1 LTQNNVTLVH
11 YFFKYMKKFF
21 SITLL
26 FFSLVAFA
34 QNEQLANNYFD
45 RGEFEKAL
53 VSYEE
58 LLKKQAGNFNYFQK
72 VVECYQ
78 QLQQFDKAQKALEE
92 RLDKYKQSNLIVELG
107 FNYQLQKNQD
117 KANKYYD
124 LAISKIKKNAT
135 EVYGIAYVFE
145 RKSLFDYALMAYKTA
160 IETDSKLSFNF
171 QMALLYGQMG
181 NIDLMIE
188 TYLFEAYLNPQNL
201 PMIQNQ
207 LSRFMTEDADANFN
221 ELLKKALLVKAQKT
235 QDIFWN
241 DFLSWYF
248 VQLKE
253 YGKAFIQQKAIY
265 KRNPDSFGNIVNL
278 AQMAIEDNDETSAK
292 EILDFVIQNTN
303 DLELLIQAN
312 SYLVKMKI
320 DHSLEKDYPA
330 ITEELDK
337 LIKEFGVSPYT
348 LSLLKLQA
356 NFSAFNLNN
365 PEKGKVIL
373 KNAMEM
379 PLDKYQLAEVKMEL
393 ADILLFEEKFNQAL
407 IYYSQVDEDMSGDVV
422 GQEASLKTAKTSYY
436 KTDFQWASH
445 QLKVLKSASSQLIAN
460 DALDLFLLISD
471 NTVEDSTQV
480 ALKKFARADFLLY
493 QNKKELALSQF
504 QMILKEHKGE
514 EIEAVTLLRIGKI
527 FEKKGDFNAALENYN
542 AIVTNH
548 KESIY
553 LDEALYFSAE
563 IYNSQLQDAE
573 KAKPLY
579 EEMIF
584 KHQDSIYYVDSR
596 NKYRKLRGDTN
607 L

>member
-1 LTQNNVTLVH
+1 
-11 YFFKYMKKFF
+11 MKK
-21 SITLL
+21 LL
-26 FFSLVAFA
+26 FIALLLLSLIAHS

-58 LLKKQAGNFNYFQK
+58 LLKAQSGNSNYFQK
-72 VVECYQ
+72 VIECYQ
-78 QLQQFDKAQKALEE
+78 QLQQFDKAQKALED
-92 RLDKYKQSNLIVELG
+92 RLDKFKQSNLLIELG
-107 FNYQLQKNQD
+107 FNYQLQKNQE

-124 LAISKIKKNAT
+124 QVIAKIKKNAT

-145 RKSLFDYALMAYKTA
+145 KKSLFDYALLAYKTA
-160 IETDSKLSFNF
+160 IETDSNLSFNF
-171 QMALLYGQMG
+171 QMAMLYGQLG
-181 NIDLMIE
+181 NTDLMIE
-188 TYLFEAYLNPQNL
+188 TYLFEAYQNPQNL
-201 PMIQNQ
+201 PVIQNQ
-207 LSRFMTEDADANFN
+207 LSRFMTEDADVTFN
-221 ELLKKALLVKAQKT
+221 DLLKKALLIRAQKT

-278 AQMAIEDNDETSAK
+278 AQMAIEENDRESAK
-292 EILDFVIQNTN
+292 EILTFVIENTN
-303 DLELLIQAN
+303 DLELLIQAH
-312 SYLVKMKI
+312 SYLIEMKI
-320 DHSLEKDYPA
+320 DHALEKEYPA
-330 ITEELDK
+330 ITEELDG

-356 NFSAFNLNN
+356 NFNAFHLNN
-365 PEKGKVIL
+365 PEKAKGIL
-373 KNAMEM
+373 KNALEM
-379 PLDKYQLAEVKMEL
+379 PLNRYQLAEVKMEL

-407 IYYSQVDEDMSGDVV
+407 IYYSQVDEDMGGDVV
-422 GQEASLKTAKTSYY
+422 GQEASLRTAKTSYY

-493 QNKKELALSQF
+493 QNKKEESLTQF

-514 EIEAVTLLRIGKI
+514 EIEPVTLLRIGKI
-527 FEKKGDFNAALENYN
+527 YEKKGDFIKALENYN
-542 AIVTNH
+542 LIISNH
-548 KESIY
+548 KECIY
-553 LDEALYFSAE
+553 VDEALYYSAE
-563 IYNSQLQDAE
+563 IYNIQLNDSE
-573 KAKPLY
+573 KAKLLY

-584 KHQDSIYYVDSR
+584 KHEDSIYYVDSR